1 MATAD
6 IRPYRDQ
13 DDRDARAIARL
24 STTVQWPS
32 LTDAEVVHRVC
43 TAPGAAAYVAD
54 VDGELVGWAQA
65 MGDGVLQS
73 HLGFVAV
80 HPDHRGRGI
89 ARLLVVA
96 TFQATGTLRMDLIT
110 DTATGL
116 QPHPDAGLPD
126 LPRRLSEELAPARG
140 YAVSWRRT
148 KTSRTSIRIAAA
160 VGMASSAPTTPSR
173 AAPTSAAIT
182 MTAPGRSTERD
193 ITRG

>member
-65 MGDGVLQS
+65 LGDGVLQS

-116 QPHPDAGLPD
+116 YESFSHTRMQ
-126 LPRRLSEELAPARG
+126 G
-140 YAVSWRRT
+140 Y
-148 KTSRTSIRIAAA
+148 RIY
-160 VGMASSAPTTPSR
+160 
-173 AAPTSAAIT
+173 
-182 MTAPGRSTERD
+182 PGA
-193 ITRG
+193 